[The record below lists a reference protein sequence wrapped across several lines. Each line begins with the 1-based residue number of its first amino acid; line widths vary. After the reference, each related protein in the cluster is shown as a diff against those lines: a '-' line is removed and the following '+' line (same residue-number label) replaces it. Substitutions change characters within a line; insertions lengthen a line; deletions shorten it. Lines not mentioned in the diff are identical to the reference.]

1 MNKKE
6 KSMRRNDNTLQL
18 KVSEVSRMSKVS
30 GLGRLACTTTQV
42 PAKGGQVRST
52 TLETA
57 KEVRSTIIYD
67 KTRHKTAKP
76 ASCKFLITQSLS
88 HLITSQKAAF
98 TLAEILITLAVIG
111 IVAALTIPNLVQ
123 SYKKKI
129 VETRLA
135 KFYSVMNQAIQLSE
149 IDNGPKEYWDELDGV
164 ATEGSVNQLIWFEKY
179 FKPYLK
185 YNYVTT
191 DKIFDTTSTII
202 VYFSDG
208 SLCKMSSGSFQ
219 FWPNASDYSLPVYD
233 EENDSYR
240 NPRESSGIKYFTFHF
255 WPYEKYK
262 DDVNWKYHYKKKGI
276 SGDGTGGYRT
286 DESVPTDRP
295 SICKRTRPHPYQ
307 YCRGCRPSATEYAL

>member
-1 MNKKE
+1 MNKNE
-6 KSMRRNDNTLQL
+6 NFYND
-18 KVSEVSRMSKVS
+18 KPCS
-30 GLGRLACTTTQV
+30 GA
-42 PAKGGQVRST
+42 A
-52 TLETA
+52 E
-57 KEVRSTIIYD
+57 
-67 KTRHKTAKP
+67 P
-76 ASCKFLITQSLS
+76 ASCKF
-88 HLITSQKAAF
+88 LITSQKAAF

-262 DDVNWKYHYKKKGI
+262 DDVNWKYHYKKGLEPYLQ
-276 SGDGTGGYRT
+276 GWDGTVENLKNDNAIG
-286 DESVPTDRP
+286 
-295 SICKRTRPHPYQ
+295 CKEAVSNERA
-307 YCRGCRPSATEYAL
+307 YCTKLIQMNGWKIPDDYPLKF